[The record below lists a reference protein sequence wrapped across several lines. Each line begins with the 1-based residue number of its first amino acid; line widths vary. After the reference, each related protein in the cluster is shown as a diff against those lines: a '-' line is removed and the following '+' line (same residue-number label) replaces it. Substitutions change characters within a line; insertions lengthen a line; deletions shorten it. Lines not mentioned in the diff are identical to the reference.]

1 LYPYISTIGLL
12 IAYNFNPRITN
23 TACGA
28 ITTAL
33 LYKPIKPVFK
43 KLLNKAGY

>member
-1 LYPYISTIGLL
+1 LYPYISTTGLL

-23 TACGA
+23 TAWGA

-33 LYKPIKPVFK
+33 LYKPINQFLK
-43 KLLNKAGY
+43 NY